1 VESHHVEPPDQVALA
16 IAATQGVRT
25 FRSDVT
31 EPLPRG
37 ITCAIPGPDF
47 VGLCEAVEERLEI
60 DQVSLEPL
68 IESAVSS
75 MLTGTVDPYTMYL
88 PPELSGA
95 VGEDGI
101 IPGLSMVVGALTAA
115 GSPCVRVEDS
125 CPLQVITALPDGPA
139 DIAGV
144 EAGDI
149 VERVDGV
156 EIRGRTLIEIAGLMG
171 GQAGTTLTIEVSRGE
186 DSIELELIRD
196 DASTLPISIEMVG
209 NTGYVRLPEFGIDA
223 HLYFHLALE
232 TLIDSGATRLVLDL
246 RDNPGGYLFSVSIIG
261 SEFFSSGLLYR
272 TVGPLE
278 SLDYPVVGGG
288 IATSIPVITLVNG
301 SSASAAEIL
310 AAVLQERDRSVIV
323 GVSTFGKNLV
333 QHPFELRNEGLLRVT
348 TARWTTPSGAS
359 VESTGV
365 VPDVIVELDS
375 ELTIPDLV
383 EAAISAVN

>member
-1 VESHHVEPPDQVALA
+1 
-16 IAATQGVRT
+16 
-25 FRSDVT
+25 
-31 EPLPRG
+31 
-37 ITCAIPGPDF
+37 
-47 VGLCEAVEERLEI
+47 
-60 DQVSLEPL
+60 
-68 IESAVSS
+68 
-75 MLTGTVDPYTMYL
+75 
-88 PPELSGA
+88 
-95 VGEDGI
+95 
-101 IPGLSMVVGALTAA
+101 
-115 GSPCVRVEDS
+115 VEDS

-149 VERVDGV
+149 VERVDGA
-156 EIRGRTLIEIAGLMG
+156 EIRGRTVIEIAGLMG
-171 GQAGTTLTIEVSRGE
+171 GEAGTTLTLEVSRGE

-209 NTGYVRLPEFGIDA
+209 STGYVRLPEFGVDA

-272 TVGPLE
+272 TVGPVE
-278 SLDYPVVGGG
+278 TLDYPALEGG

-333 QHPFELRNEGLLRVT
+333 QHPFELRNGGLLRVT

-359 VESTGV
+359 VQPTGV

-383 EAAISAVN
+383 EAAISAAN